1 MDNPLEE
8 TFSREHMTK
17 DTVGKEIERVKKQI
31 IDLQPESD
39 IRFYTD
45 YAGFAIMEIRH
56 PNQIMKLQ
64 REEFEKGSETKRL
77 LRKLE
82 DLAYASEHGE
92 FSSEVPKRTLV
103 DSEPAERQINTK
115 NSEEYI

>member
-1 MDNPLEE
+1 MENPLKEP
-8 TFSREHMTK
+8 FSEEHMTE
-17 DTVGKEIERVKKQI
+17 DTVQEEIRRVKRQV

-39 IRFYTD
+39 IRFYID
-45 YAGFAIMEIRH
+45 YAGFAVMEIRH
-56 PNQIMKLQ
+56 PNQIIKLQ

-92 FSSEVPKRTLV
+92 FPSEVPRRTLV
-103 DSEPAERQINTK
+103 DSEPTEREINTK
-115 NSEEYI
+115 NSEKYL